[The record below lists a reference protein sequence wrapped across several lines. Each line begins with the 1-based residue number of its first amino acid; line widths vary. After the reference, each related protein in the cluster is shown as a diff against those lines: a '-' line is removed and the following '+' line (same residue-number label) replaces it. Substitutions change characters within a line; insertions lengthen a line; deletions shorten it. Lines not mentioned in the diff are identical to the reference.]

1 MPLESYVNFSCIALG
16 ERPSWFINGEIV
28 DDISESD
35 FIADGFRFLHS
46 RSGSGYN
53 HTLTMSVLASL
64 QSNNTVIICRVY
76 GTGSV
81 CLNTHEALQGAP
93 QDWEAEWF
101 SGLSS
106 VNLISFPF
114 PIDK

>member
-1 MPLESYVNFSCIALG
+1 VGPENHTVPLESYVNFSCIALG

-46 RSGSGYN
+46 GSRSGYN

-64 QSNNTVIICRVY
+64 QRNNTVIICRVY

-81 CLNTHEALQGAP
+81 
-93 QDWEAEWF
+93 D
-101 SGLSS
+101 SS
-106 VNLISFPF
+106 SPAKLIL
-114 PIDK
+114 IGMQCY